1 MAATGESAL
10 DRQHASA
17 SVQPPADLVEREREL
32 TELARLVEATI
43 AGEGRMALIE
53 GRAGV
58 GKTRLLA
65 EGRRLAEASGVTVLS
80 ARAGQL
86 ERDFPFGVVRQLFEP
101 RLHGEDLDARFSGA
115 AAAAREVFE
124 DLREVE
130 QTLGASYATLHGLF
144 WLLLDLSEERPL
156 VVAVDD
162 LQWCDPSSLRFLA
175 FLVRRLDGLPILLA
189 ATMRS
194 AEPGTDAALLSE
206 LAHDPFT
213 ETIEP
218 GPVSEDAV
226 REMAT
231 MLLGSAADARFASA
245 CHEATGGNPLLLK
258 ELLTALRAEKVEPVG
273 QQAALVREVGRRS
286 VTGSVQIRLS
296 RLSPDAVSVARACAV
311 LGEGTTVDMAAG
323 LTGLEERVVV
333 AATEE
338 LVRAE
343 VLRAELPL
351 GFVHPLIFDG
361 VYSELSPG
369 ERELEH
375 GRAAELLQNFGAAPD
390 LVAKQLLATPPRGDA
405 EVARLLQEVGR
416 AAQRRGA
423 ADSAVTYLSRAL
435 AEGPDPERHPQILFE
450 LGLAEAL
457 TNGPASVEHLRAAY
471 EAQTDPIPKAVAA
484 HVACRVLTFMESPR
498 EAADLARQT
507 AALLPPELADLRQS
521 FEVFEMVATILFGAG
536 DVTSSDWRA
545 DRERLLA
552 DGVGDGVGE
561 KMLAATV
568 AMFSANSDGDAE
580 TCSRLALEAL
590 RDNQLIA
597 ADNGYMDILP
607 MFVLAI
613 ADREEALDVADAI
626 LAEAQRRGSSF
637 AVAALHGWRGFVLFY
652 RGDLVG
658 AEDAQRA
665 GFEELKTWGISP
677 TAGYYAGGFLGITL
691 IERGDLAGARELLEQ
706 TGTPDDSSDGARFWR
721 NAMMWLLLAEGRNEE
736 ALAAAEEFAVLHRT
750 VQNPATAWWRS
761 VKAEALR
768 RLGREEEAIP
778 LLEEQL
784 ELARRWGAPGTV
796 GMALRELGA
805 VRQDEQGLAE
815 LEEAVAVLDG
825 SPARL
830 ELAEALCAL
839 GTALRHARRPAD
851 AREPLRRAHE
861 LATACGAEPLAER
874 ARAELN
880 AAGGRARREALS
892 GVESLTPSEQRVAA
906 MAAEGMTN
914 REIAQALFVTPKTV
928 EVHLSSAY
936 RKLEISSRR
945 QLATVL
951 PG

>member
-1 MAATGESAL
+1 MASTGQRAAEEQRSGS
-10 DRQHASA
+10 ASA
-17 SVQPPADLVEREREL
+17 PADLVEREREL
-32 TELARLVEATI
+32 ADLSRLVEATI

-58 GKTRLLA
+58 GKTRLLVEA
-65 EGRRLAEASGVTVLS
+65 RRLAEGSGVTVLS

-101 RLHGEDLDARFSGA
+101 RLHGEDRDVRFAGA

-130 QTLGASYATLHGLF
+130 QSLGASYATLHGLF

-156 VVAVDD
+156 VIAVDD
-162 LQWCDPSSLRFLA
+162 LQWCDPSSLRFLG

-218 GPVSEDAV
+218 GPVSEDAA
-226 REMAT
+226 REMAAA
-231 MLLGSAADARFASA
+231 LLGPQADARFASA

-273 QQAALVREVGRRS
+273 AQAALVREVGRRS

-296 RLSPDAVSVARACAV
+296 RLPADAVAVARACAV
-311 LGEGTTVDMAAG
+311 LGEGATVIQVAG
-323 LTGLEERVVV
+323 LTGLDERAVV

-338 LVRAE
+338 LTRAE
-343 VLRAELPL
+343 ILRPELPL
-351 GFVHPLIFDG
+351 GFVHPLVLDG
-361 VYSELSPG
+361 VYGELSAG

-375 GRAAELLQNFGAAPD
+375 GRAAELLREAGASPD
-390 LVAKQLLATPPRGDA
+390 IVAKQLLATPPRGNPD
-405 EVARLLQEVGR
+405 VARLLQEAGR
-416 AAQRRGA
+416 AAQRKGA

-435 AEGPDPERHPQILFE
+435 AEGPDPERRPQILFE

-457 TNGPASVEHLRAAY
+457 TNGPASVEHLLAAY
-471 EAQTDPIPKAVAA
+471 EAQTEPVPKAVAA
-484 HVACRVLTFMESPR
+484 HVACRVLTFMASPR
-498 EAADLARQT
+498 EAAELARQT
-507 AALLPPELADLRQS
+507 AELLPPELADLRQS

-552 DGVGDGVGE
+552 EGVGPGVGE

-580 TCSRLALEAL
+580 SCSKLALEAL
-590 RDNQLIA
+590 EDNLLIA

-613 ADREEALDVADAI
+613 ADREEALEAADAI

-658 AEDAQRA
+658 AEEAQRA
-665 GFEELKTWGISP
+665 GFEELQTWGISK
-677 TAGYYAGGFLGITL
+677 TAGYYAGGFLGSTL
-691 IERGDLAGARELLEQ
+691 IERGDLAGARELLEE
-706 TGTPDDSSDGARFWR
+706 TGVPDDSSDGARFWR
-721 NAMMWLLLAEGRNEE
+721 NAMMWLLLAEGSNEA
-736 ALAAAEEFAVLHRT
+736 ALTAAEEFAELHST

-768 RLGREEEAIP
+768 RLGREEEGIA

-796 GMALRELGA
+796 GLALRELGA
-805 VRQDEQGLAE
+805 ARQDEQGLAE

-851 AREPLRRAHE
+851 ARDPLRRALE

-892 GVESLTPSEQRVAA
+892 GVDSLTPSERRVAA

-914 REIAQALFVTPKTV
+914 REIAQSLFVTPKTV

-936 RKLEISSRR
+936 RKLGISSRR
-945 QLATVL
+945 QLAAVL